1 MQSVSALEVYQAGEL
16 TVIGFGGREILDDL
30 NVAECRD
37 ELVDLIRQN
46 QCKVLAFDLTRVRLV
61 PSGLLGL
68 LASIRKQGVE
78 VHLYNPSSDIR
89 EVLEITKLDQV
100 LTSRTGNSTLR
111 FNRPKSRSSR
121 PMIESPSR
129 GGLAPRMARHWLAKP
144 DR

>member
-16 TVIGFGGREILDDL
+16 TVMGFGGREVLDDL

-37 ELVDLIRQN
+37 ELVGLIRDN
-46 QCKVLAFDLTRVRLV
+46 DCKVLAFDLTRVRLI

-78 VHLYNPSSDIR
+78 VHLYNPSADIR

-100 LTSRTGNSTLR
+100 LQLHALDIS
-111 FNRPKSRSSR
+111 
-121 PMIESPSR
+121 M
-129 GGLAPRMARHWLAKP
+129 
-144 DR
+144 